1 MNELFN
7 NIAPLIMTFG
17 IGHLLYR
24 VGFLTRDNADLFL
37 KLFFYLALPAVI
49 LLSIPKIQLTHE
61 LLYFPLIAILI
72 FVINLS
78 IALTASHYFQLE
90 RKTKGVFLIGS
101 IIFNGSFAYPF
112 IMVSYSEQA
121 MANVYLFDFGNAIVT
136 FSIAYYLACH
146 YGQSGQTQKMIW
158 LRFFKSPPL
167 MALFIAVLL
176 NLSGIPVP
184 PAGENLLRIFSG
196 LLTPLVMLALGIYFN
211 PRIVK
216 GGPLATVVAIQIG
229 GGLIFGTLFGH
240 LFGLEGLSQNVV
252 QIMAICPAAMNTLA
266 YASMEGLDKEFA
278 ASVVS
283 YTTIIS
289 IVLIPMMIFLL
300 L

>member
-1 MNELFN
+1 MNEILN
-7 NIAPLIMTFG
+7 NIAPLLMTFG

-24 VGFLTRDNADLFL
+24 IGFLTRDNADLFL
-37 KLFFYLALPAVI
+37 KLFFYLALPSVI
-49 LLSIPKIQLTHE
+49 LLSIPKIPLTHE
-61 LLYFPLIAILI
+61 LLYFPLIAILM
-72 FVINLS
+72 FAVNLTL
-78 IALTASHYFQLE
+78 AGAASRFFQLE
-90 RKTKGVFLIGS
+90 PKTKGVFLIGS

-121 MANVYLFDFGNAIVT
+121 MASVYLFDFGNAIIT

-146 YGQSGQTQKMIW
+146 YGRPGQAQKMIW

-167 MALFIAVLL
+167 LTLIVAVLL
-176 NLSGIPVP
+176 NLSGIAVP
-184 PAGENLLRIFSG
+184 AVGENLLRIFSG
-196 LLTPLVMLALGIYFN
+196 LLTPMIILALGIYFN
-211 PRIVK
+211 PRIVR
-216 GGPLATVVAIQIG
+216 GGPLTCVVAIQIG
-229 GGLIFGTLFGH
+229 GGLILGYLFSR
-240 LFGLEGLSQNVV
+240 LFGLEGLSRTVV

-289 IVLIPMMIFLL
+289 IVLIPLMIFLL
-300 L
+300 Q

>member
-1 MNELFN
+1 MNELLN
-7 NIAPLIMTFG
+7 NIAPLIMTFA
-17 IGHLLYR
+17 IGHLLFR
-24 VGFLTRDNADLFL
+24 SGFLTRDNADLFL

-49 LLSIPKIQLTHE
+49 LLSIPKIPLTCE

-72 FVINLS
+72 FAINLCL
-78 IALTASHYFQLE
+78 AWMASCFFKLE
-90 RKTKGVFLIGS
+90 PKTKGVFLIGS

-112 IMVSYSEQA
+112 ILVTYSEQA
-121 MANVYLFDFGNAIVT
+121 MAKVYLFDFGNAIIT

-146 YGQSGQTQKMIW
+146 YGQPNQSRKMIW
-158 LRFFKSPPL
+158 RRFFKSPPL
-167 MALFIAVLL
+167 LTLFIAVLL
-176 NLSGIPVP
+176 NLCNIPIPV
-184 PAGENLLRIFSG
+184 AGENLLRIFSG

-216 GGPLATVVAIQIG
+216 GGALATVIAIQIG
-229 GGLIFGTLFGH
+229 GGLIFGYLFVRV
-240 LFGLEGLSQNVV
+240 FGLSGLSMNVV

-289 IVLIPMMIFLL
+289 ILLIPLMIFMLS
-300 L
+300 

>member
-1 MNELFN
+1 MNEIFN
-7 NIAPLIMTFG
+7 NIAPLILTFA

-24 VGFLTRDNADLFL
+24 SGFLTRDNADLFL
-37 KLFFYLALPAVI
+37 KLFFYLALPSVI
-49 LLSIPKIQLTHE
+49 LLSIPQIPLTCE
-61 LLYFPLIAILI
+61 LLYLPLIAILI
-72 FVINLS
+72 FAINLA
-78 IALTASHYFQLE
+78 IAWTASRFFQLE
-90 RKTKGVFLIGS
+90 PKTKGVFLIGS

-112 IMVSYSEQA
+112 MLVSYSEQA
-121 MANVYLFDFGNAIVT
+121 MASVYLFDFGNAIVT

-146 YGQSGQTQKMIW
+146 YGQPRQARKTIW
-158 LRFFKSPPL
+158 RRFFKSPPL
-167 MALFIAVLL
+167 LTLFVAILL
-176 NLSGIPVP
+176 NISGIAI
-184 PAGENLLRIFSG
+184 PAMGENLLRIFSG
-196 LLTPLVMLALGIYFN
+196 MLTPLIMLALGIYFN

-229 GGLIFGTLFGH
+229 GGLILGYLFTRLFGMT
-240 LFGLEGLSQNVV
+240 GLSGNVV

-289 IVLIPMMIFLL
+289 IVLIPLMIYLL
-300 L
+300 